1 MRGKE
6 WILVERGR
14 PLNTVTFESPS
25 HNATILS
32 GLNVLRSK
40 GHLLDI
46 TLIAQG
52 ETFQAHKVVLA
63 SCSDYF
69 RAMFTDAM
77 KESRQS
83 EICLNGVSAAG
94 MRLLLEYAYTSR
106 LALNLANVQD
116 VLSAASHIQLVAV
129 VEACSNYLQSQLD
142 LDNCVDIATISETY
156 SLKQLR
162 TVVYR
167 YMSCHLVEFA
177 RSSEFTRLHPQQLEY
192 LLSCDFPVDCPEV
205 EVLEITLRWLQCYP
219 LDSHS
224 KSMWITRLV
233 HKIHISEVSWW
244 ELDTLLE
251 AREHYLAK
259 LVYEAIRQNRHHRN
273 SSNSSTALLSPSSPL
288 VNSRGMTL
296 AIIKVG
302 GFGMGGITNE
312 ITYMQPSSRKW
323 RHLTSIPHVEQC
335 NFGTAVLNNDLYVVG
350 GCFNQSLQENIHPF
364 GFRYSPRRDSWAT
377 MAPMQRE
384 RCRFSL
390 NVLSGYLFA
399 VGGVSEGDGIV
410 SECERYDPSTDI
422 WERVAPLP
430 GPSTQHAA
438 ATLDNYLYIS
448 GGLDRDITLSSMK
461 RYDSEQDRWE
471 ILTPLPTPRA
481 DHTMLSLQGRLY
493 VCGGWLEDELTANR
507 VLVDSIDC
515 YDPAE
520 GRWTTVATVPTPR
533 YHAGIVAYNNKIY
546 FIGGYRSDAMFDTA
560 TAVIECYDLTSGAW
574 TSEEKYPQDIWEHT
588 CVTLYI
594 PTCRDD
600 MEVLTATKL

>member
-40 GHLLDI
+40 GYLLDI

-77 KESRQS
+77 KEARQS

-162 TVVYR
+162 TIVYR
-167 YMSCHLVEFA
+167 YMCSHLVEFS
-177 RSSEFTRLHPQQLEY
+177 RSAEFSRLHPQQLEH
-192 LLSCDFPVDCPEV
+192 LLACDFPVDCPEI
-205 EVLEITLRWLQCYP
+205 EVLEITLRWLECAP

-224 KSMWITRLV
+224 KLMWINRLV
-233 HKIHISEVSWW
+233 RKIQFSEVSWW
-244 ELDTLLE
+244 ELDTVTESREPWLAPSVFAE
-251 AREHYLAK
+251 A
-259 LVYEAIRQNRHHRN
+259 VRQSRHKR
-273 SSNSSTALLSPSSPL
+273 SSPTSPLPLSPPSPL

-296 AIIKVG
+296 AIVKVG
-302 GFGMGGITNE
+302 GFGLGGITNE
-312 ITYMQPSSRKW
+312 ITYMQPSTGKW

-335 NFGTAVLNNDLYVVG
+335 NFGTAVLHNDLYVVG

-364 GFRYSPRRDSWAT
+364 GFRYSPRRDSWST

-390 NVLSGYLFA
+390 NVVSDSLYA
-399 VGGVSEGDGIV
+399 VGGVSEGDGPV
-410 SECERYDPSTDI
+410 AECERYDPSTDS
-422 WERVAPLP
+422 WERVCPLP

-438 ATLDNYLYIS
+438 ATLDNYLYVS
-448 GGLDRDITLSSMK
+448 GGLDRDVVLNTVK
-461 RYDSEQDRWE
+461 RYDCEQDRWD
-471 ILTPLPTPRA
+471 IMPPLLTPRA
-481 DHTMLSLQGRLY
+481 DHSMLSLQGRLY
-493 VCGGWLEDELTANR
+493 ICGGWLEDEMTGSR
-507 VLVDSIDC
+507 VLVDSIDR
-515 YDPAE
+515 YDPNDD
-520 GRWTTVATVPTPR
+520 RWTRVATVPTPR
-533 YHAGIVAYNNKIY
+533 YHSGIVAYNNKIY
-546 FIGGYRSDAMFDTA
+546 FIGGYHSDAMFDTA
-560 TAVIECYDLTSGAW
+560 AAVTECYDLGTGVW

-600 MEVLTATKL
+600 MEVLASPT